1 MLYSP
6 TLDSLVHALWFIRDK
21 AIRDGIQILRKIRD
35 ILLLNS
41 RNLRDGQKLYL
52 EVGKI

>member
-1 MLYSP
+1 MLIAK
-6 TLDSLVHALWFIRDK
+6 LGVQLHALWFIRDK
-21 AIRDGIQILRKIRD
+21 AIRDGTQISRKIRD